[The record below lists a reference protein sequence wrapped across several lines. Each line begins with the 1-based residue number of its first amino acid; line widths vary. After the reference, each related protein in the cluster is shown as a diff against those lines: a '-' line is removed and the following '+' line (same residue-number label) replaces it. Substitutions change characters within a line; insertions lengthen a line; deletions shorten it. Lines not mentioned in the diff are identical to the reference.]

1 MLERHLRLAFVARV
15 VLGQVAI
22 LPFVIAG
29 VAVLG
34 WGVEELYWLVDGAVL
49 TFLVAVADAWAL
61 LIEIHR

>member
-29 VAVLG
+29 VAVLRC
-34 WGVEELYWLVDGAVL
+34 GVEGLYWLVAGVVL

-61 LIEIHR
+61 LIEIHW

>member
-34 WGVEELYWLVDGAVL
+34 WGVEGLYWLVAGVVL
-49 TFLVAVADAWAL
+49 TFPVAVADAWAL

>member
-15 VLGQVAI
+15 MLGQVAI

-29 VAVLG
+29 VAVSG
-34 WGVEELYWLVDGAVL
+34 WGVEGLYWLVAGVVL

>member
-1 MLERHLRLAFVARV
+1 M
-15 VLGQVAI
+15 AI
-22 LPFVIAG
+22 LPLVIAW

-34 WGVEELYWLVDGAVL
+34 WGVEGLYWLVAGVVL

>member
-1 MLERHLRLAFVARV
+1 VARV

-34 WGVEELYWLVDGAVL
+34 WGVEELYWLVAGVVL